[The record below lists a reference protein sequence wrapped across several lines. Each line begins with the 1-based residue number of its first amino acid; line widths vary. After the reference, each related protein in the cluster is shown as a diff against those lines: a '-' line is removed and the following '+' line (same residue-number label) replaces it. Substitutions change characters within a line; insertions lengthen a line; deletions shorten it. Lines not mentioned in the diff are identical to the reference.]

1 MVIDGNSIINRAY
14 YGIRPLTNREGLYTH
29 AVFGF
34 LTTLLRLLK
43 EEEQPDALC
52 VTFDLHAPTFRHKA
66 DEAYKATRK
75 PMPEELRMQVPVL
88 KEVLDALNIPRYEME
103 GWEADDLIG
112 TISRKCE
119 AAGWDCVSGHRRQ
132 GQPPAYHRPHQ
143 GEAGVHPYGPDHH
156 QGHDPGDL
164 PGAVRL

>member
-1 MVIDGNSIINRAY
+1 MKCMVIDGNSIINRAY

-34 LTTLLRLLK
+34 LTTLLRLK
-43 EEEQPDALC
+43 EEERPDALC

-88 KEVLDALNIPRYEME
+88 TGSRRTRRHNMPVQFAYVR
-103 GWEADDLIG
+103 GWV
-112 TISRKCE
+112 SRKT
-119 AAGWDCVSGHRRQ
+119 W
-132 GQPPAYHRPHQ
+132 
-143 GEAGVHPYGPDHH
+143 
-156 QGHDPGDL
+156 
-164 PGAVRL
+164 

>member
-1 MVIDGNSIINRAY
+1 MKCMVIDGNSIINRAY

-34 LTTLLRLLK
+34 LTTLLRLK
-43 EEEQPDALC
+43 EEERPDALC

-88 KEVLDALNIPRYEME
+88 KEVLDTLNIPVSYTHL
-103 GWEADDLIG
+103 GAD
-112 TISRKCE
+112 
-119 AAGWDCVSGHRRQ
+119 RRES
-132 GQPPAYHRPHQ
+132 YRR
-143 GEAGVHPYGPDHH
+143 
-156 QGHDPGDL
+156 
-164 PGAVRL
+164 VRLCGAGRDLCAPPGLAEYDGGVGRLVGRSHGPGRSCL